1 MNKHIP
7 PAFPDKEKLRATLAL
22 MRALAHPLRLNIL
35 SLIDNRKE
43 VSVGDIYKTLN
54 IEQALASQQ
63 LRILRQ
69 VDLVHTR
76 RDQKFVFYSIN
87 YGKLA
92 MASAV
97 TNPLALMTMG
107 QQQPSK

>member
-7 PAFPDKEKLRATLAL
+7 PAFPDKEKLRASLAL

-35 SLIDNRKE
+35 NLIDTHKE
-43 VSVGDIYKTLN
+43 VIVGDIYKTLN

-69 VDLVHTR
+69 VELVHTR
-76 RDQKFVFYSIN
+76 RDQKFVFYRIN
-87 YGKLA
+87 YGKIA
-92 MASAV
+92 VASAV
-97 TNPLALMTMG
+97 INPLANMVVG
-107 QQQPSK
+107 QQPTK